1 MYFNYKHMQLNNVV
15 FFDKQIKTGCKQ
27 ISLKLT
33 GDAAVALAY
42 FNRSLFRK
50 DVDPIVMELSS
61 KIKSD
66 QPIELKIKSVT
77 YNTFVLKEANI
88 EEQQT
93 FYDLSITEQEQD
105 GTAYLRRK
113 TSKYNDLPPK
123 LLPDDH
129 KFWKDP
135 DDDRVCRDVIAPP
148 RFALAHNKLFNNNGV
163 IDLKILGEHL
173 HREGRLSLDD
183 ACYLVRTATEL
194 YSKEPNVLRLRD

>member
-50 DVDPIVMELSS
+50 DVDPIIMELSS

-77 YNTFVLKEANI
+77 YNTFVLKEVDTNI
-88 EEQQT
+88 EKLFDPVE
-93 FYDLSITEQEQD
+93 EEQD
-105 GTAYLRRK
+105 STNYGGPK
-113 TSKYNDLPPK
+113 LPPNLK
-123 LLPDDH
+123 LLPTVPDAH
-129 KFWKDP
+129 IFWKDP